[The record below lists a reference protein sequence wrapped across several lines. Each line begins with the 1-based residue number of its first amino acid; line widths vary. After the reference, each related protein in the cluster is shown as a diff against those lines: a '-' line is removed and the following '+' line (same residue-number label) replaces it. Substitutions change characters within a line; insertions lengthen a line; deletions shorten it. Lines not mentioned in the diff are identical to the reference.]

1 MIILAH
7 LGLLDLHIAL
17 DLHTILAHL
26 GLLEAGAAVDSTEGD
41 RLETGKHIKK
51 DTSQRVSFVLTQNSS
66 TLKECANDVQK
77 KLFTIARSY
86 DIIIL

>member
-51 DTSQRVSFVLTQNSS
+51 THRKECLLFLHQNIR
-66 TLKECANDVQK
+66 TLKECVNNMDQSSF
-77 KLFTIARSY
+77 LIST
-86 DIIIL
+86 